1 LPIPRAIQG
10 RWAVFGSRREEELM
24 RTEAFVPSATS
35 CAIVL
40 AAIVAAAAI
49 GASSPA
55 LALCGVVPSGSSA
68 AAHGSPSPNAGTHSG
83 PTASTHGVSS
93 SSCQSMTNRTV
104 TANVAGGGLAGI
116 HPIMV
121 KTGVI
126 HQNVQT
132 NNLQKTTHTG
142 STNTKPVRVPKK
154 T

>member
-1 LPIPRAIQG
+1 
-10 RWAVFGSRREEELM
+10 M
-24 RTEAFVPSATS
+24 RTEAFLPSATS

-40 AAIVAAAAI
+40 AAIVATAAI
-49 GASSPA
+49 GAPGPA
-55 LALCGVVPSGSSA
+55 FAACGVSS
-68 AAHGSPSPNAGTHSG
+68 GSPSTGIRPAGASTGVHVG
-83 PTASTHGVSS
+83 AGSTHGVSS
-93 SSCQSMTNRTV
+93 SSCPSMTNKTV

-116 HPIMV
+116 HPITV

-132 NNLQKTTHTG
+132 NNLQKTTHIG